1 MWTRASRGDVEFLAT
16 DAIVRPHRRG
26 AGGFCRITVNL
37 CICRHA
43 WRGTLSAGR
52 VTNEETMAT
61 AVRAT
66 IISEIKA
73 LLEEEERPIE
83 DLSDDAVLLDVG
95 LDSLGYAIL
104 VTRLED
110 DLGYDPFTL
119 MDEVVYPRTLG
130 EFVEIYERFAPA

>member
-1 MWTRASRGDVEFLAT
+1 
-16 DAIVRPHRRG
+16 
-26 AGGFCRITVNL
+26 
-37 CICRHA
+37 
-43 WRGTLSAGR
+43 
-52 VTNEETMAT
+52 MAT
-61 AVRAT
+61 AVREM
-66 IISEIKA
+66 IIGEIKE
-73 LLEEEERPIE
+73 LLEEEERPITGL
-83 DLSDDAVLLDVG
+83 DDDAVLLDIG

>member
-1 MWTRASRGDVEFLAT
+1 
-16 DAIVRPHRRG
+16 
-26 AGGFCRITVNL
+26 
-37 CICRHA
+37 
-43 WRGTLSAGR
+43 
-52 VTNEETMAT
+52 MAT
-61 AVRAT
+61 AVREM
-66 IISEIKA
+66 IIGEIKE
-73 LLEEEERPIE
+73 LLEEEERPIMGL
-83 DLSDDAVLLDVG
+83 DDDAVLLDIG